1 MSISNEILRLQTA
14 KDNLKNSI
22 QNKGVEVK
30 DTDLIDSYH
39 LLVDQIQCGSSVTDL
54 AIFVGDYYDSNS
66 YTIIKGI
73 PNKYTRTMSTV

>member
-14 KDNLKNSI
+14 KDNLKDSI
-22 QNKGVEVK
+22 QNKGVKVK
-30 DTDLIDSYH
+30 DTDLIDSYY

-54 AIFVGDYYDSNS
+54 TIFVGDYYDSNS